1 MLALRSV
8 LRRAARAQACAS
20 FTSGPQQEVN
30 KVYEIRTYTVTP
42 AKMNDCMKLLTDHS
56 NLLTSHPEFV
66 GLWTVEKGGLNIFCN
81 IWEFDSFEHRK
92 RLHLALPDMEGW
104 DENIPILWKM
114 FDKVNIEFVY
124 LFPWCKLGKAQEEG
138 VYEMVISHMKPGGTE
153 VWGEA
158 LKSSINSQVGY
169 KKLIGAF
176 YTEFGSLNEVREFW
190 WHKDADSRAAGKLL
204 AQKDAQ
210 VVASV
215 RESSRFLLSQK
226 NMFLVPASFSPLK

>member
-124 LFPWCKLGKAQEEG
+124 LFPWCKLGKAQEE
-138 VYEMVISHMKPGGTE
+138 
-153 VWGEA
+153 
-158 LKSSINSQVGY
+158 
-169 KKLIGAF
+169 
-176 YTEFGSLNEVREFW
+176 VREFW